1 MIRCKSRL
9 MEFQT
14 INYKEKLSYIEEEL
28 AKQSN
33 NNNNNVNG
41 GTSTN
46 TNTNTSANTNG

>member
-33 NNNNNVNG
+33 NNNTNVNVNG
-41 GTSTN
+41 NGG